1 MKELLET
8 AIRMLDQMHKELE
21 ELHSQLPWVDWDV
34 YEINDLQRKANEL
47 EIGQAV
53 KERATK

>member
-34 YEINDLQRKANEL
+34 YEINELKRKVDEL
-47 EIGQAV
+47 EIEGV
-53 KERATK
+53 VRKGL